1 MKHSTMYRIA
11 RRPLPVRL
19 TMAVLSLAL
28 SNAVVLAQ
36 PEENSKS
43 PATPKPGTTQ
53 TPTASPKPTPE
64 TKIDARTE
72 AELLQAEDRFV
83 IAIKNRDVKELEE
96 LLHPQFADSI
106 QGRESAII
114 KRGFIPKASIGSLPA
129 YRVEKER
136 KLIRSG
142 DLFTVEGL
150 GKDIAHE
157 MTEDNPSEHWASVRR
172 FWVKEGGRWIAT
184 AQIIAPIED
193 NELRERLNPETKT
206 KPPD

>member
-1 MKHSTMYRIA
+1 MCRIA

-19 TMAVLSLAL
+19 TLAVLSLAL
-28 SNAVVLAQ
+28 SNAVAFAQ
-36 PEENSKS
+36 HEKNSKS
-43 PATPKPGTTQ
+43 PATPKPQTTQ
-53 TPTASPKPTPE
+53 TPPASPKPSPTPE

-106 QGRESAII
+106 EGRESAII
-114 KRGFIPKASIGSLPA
+114 KRGFIPRASRGSLPA

-157 MTEDNPSEHWASVRR
+157 LTEDNPSEHWASVRR
-172 FWVKEGGRWIAT
+172 FWVREGGRWIAT
-184 AQIIAPIED
+184 AQVIAPIED
-193 NELRERLNPETKT
+193 NEIRERLNPETKT
-206 KPPD
+206 KAPD